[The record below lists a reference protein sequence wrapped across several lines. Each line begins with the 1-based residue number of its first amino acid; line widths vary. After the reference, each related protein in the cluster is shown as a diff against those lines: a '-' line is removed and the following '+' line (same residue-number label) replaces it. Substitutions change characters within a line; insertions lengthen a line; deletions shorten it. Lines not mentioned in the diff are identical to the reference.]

1 MLFVIDT
8 REKAVLPFIDNEIKE
23 FQYIQKQINTGDY
36 LIINNNKILACFE
49 RKTYNDFAASF
60 RDGRYSAGI
69 EKMKKLRSETNCQ
82 LFFIIEGPAFPS
94 INKKFSRIPYVCILG
109 AINSLMINNNI
120 FVIQTENEQHT
131 AKRLNDFIKSYA
143 AGLAGLDRQPL
154 VKVDEQ
160 LVEVNEQLNNEQLV
174 NEQLNEV
181 DEQLVDKQL
190 NDEQLVD
197 KQLNDEQLVDK
208 QLNDEQLVNKI
219 DSSDAYAMAAMAA
232 MASMTVRIIK
242 TDDEIAIK
250 SWASLKGISIVLGK
264 LLCNKY
270 SISDIETVSIEEIKL
285 FKASTGKLANK
296 HAINSILMVKAG
308 NNILAA
314 KMLAA
319 VPGITVAT
327 STYIL
332 KTINLSKLC
341 KLSVTELETIMI
353 PRATSECKLGKKA
366 ILLHTLLHYKN
377 SLN

>member
-1 MLFVIDT
+1 
-8 REKAVLPFIDNEIKE
+8 
-23 FQYIQKQINTGDY
+23 
-36 LIINNNKILACFE
+36 
-49 RKTYNDFAASF
+49 
-60 RDGRYSAGI
+60 
-69 EKMKKLRSETNCQ
+69 MKKLRSETNCQ

-181 DEQLVDKQL
+181 
-190 NDEQLVD
+190 DEQLVD